1 MLWSATDDKSVEL
14 CLKCG
19 VSLRLFL
26 LEPFDRPL
34 RPERTEAA
42 SSVFSLL
49 DSPFAS
55 KVEFLGLSTFKDLL
69 LLLPGILDRSERS
82 DREESLVSDLLMEGY
97 VCRASEPE
105 PLPEEEPPPSLEAWL
120 PMARGKKN
128 DVIYRPEAIG
138 DGGPVAKQG
147 FENIVPTV
155 NWQMIL
161 RLMLRLLLYFAV
173 MDVSESRGNGGVGAS
188 AYLQTAS

>member
-1 MLWSATDDKSVEL
+1 MPWSVIDDKSVEL

-42 SSVFSLL
+42 SSVLSLL
-49 DSPFAS
+49 DSPLGS
-55 KVEFLGLSTFKDLL
+55 RLEFLGLSTFKVLL
-69 LLLPGILDRSERS
+69 LLLPGILDRKERS
-82 DREESLVSDLLMEGY
+82 DREDSLVSDLLMEGY

-120 PMARGKKN
+120 PIAEGGMN
-128 DVIYRPEAIG
+128 DVMIG
-138 DGGPVAKQG
+138 
-147 FENIVPTV
+147 
-155 NWQMIL
+155 
-161 RLMLRLLLYFAV
+161 
-173 MDVSESRGNGGVGAS
+173 RGLS
-188 AYLQTAS
+188 TTMRM